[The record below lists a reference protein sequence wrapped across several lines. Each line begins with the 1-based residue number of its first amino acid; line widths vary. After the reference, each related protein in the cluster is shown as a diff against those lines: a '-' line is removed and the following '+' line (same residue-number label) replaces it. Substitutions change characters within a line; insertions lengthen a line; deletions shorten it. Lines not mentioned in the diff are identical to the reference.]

1 MRMQDKEAQLEQI
14 AQELSTLETSP
25 LYQYRQENGYQF
37 VFGEGDPDADIMF
50 IGEAPGE
57 QEAQSG
63 RPFVGRSGQV
73 LNELLE
79 LIDLDRD
86 DVYITNVVKDRP
98 PDNRDPRVEE
108 IKLYTPFLLRQIEI
122 IEPKMIATLG
132 RFAMEFMLEQFDLPL
147 QGEKISDLHGRPI
160 AMQIDERPITLVPL
174 FHPAVALYSRNRRR
188 TLEDDF
194 RVLRRYI

>member
-132 RFAMEFMLEQFDLPL
+132 RFAMEFILEQFDLPL